1 MMPSSPF
8 VSVIIPVY
16 NGDRYLSEAIES
28 VLQQTYQSFE
38 VIVVDDG
45 STDNTATVAQ
55 QFGDTIRYLYQENGG
70 TAAAR
75 NTGIQM
81 AQGDFLA
88 FLDADDLWLEHKLAV
103 QVRAFA
109 EQPTLDLVSGQVEQ
123 FFSPDLP
130 PDVQATLHCPSD
142 PIPGCIPSALL
153 IKRQAFDRVGNFSTV
168 WKVAEFPDWYARA
181 TETGLV
187 THTLADV
194 VAKRRIHAT
203 NKGIQ
208 HKQTAQL
215 EYVRILK
222 AALDRKRANQSSH
235 EPTH

>member
-1 MMPSSPF
+1 MMQPSPL

-28 VLQQTYQSFE
+28 VLQQTYQPLE

-45 STDNTATVAQ
+45 STDNTAAVAR
-55 QFGDTIRYLYQENGG
+55 QFENAIRYLYQENGG

-75 NTGIQM
+75 NAGI
-81 AQGDFLA
+81 ALSQGGFLA
-88 FLDADDLWLEHKLAV
+88 FLDADDLWLKNKLEI
-103 QVRAFA
+103 QMSAFE
-109 EQPTLDLVSGQVEQ
+109 EQPALDLVSGQVEQ
-123 FFSPDLP
+123 FYSPDL
-130 PDVQATLHCPSD
+130 DQMLRDTIHCPPD
-142 PIPGCIPSALL
+142 PIPGCIPSALVL
-153 IKRQAFDRVGNFSTV
+153 KKEAFERVGNFSTV

-181 TETGLV
+181 TESGIV
-187 THTLADV
+187 THMLSDV

-222 AALDRKRANQSSH
+222 AALDRKRANK
-235 EPTH
+235 